1 VHRRLA
7 AVSTLPA
14 PPTSPSPSG
23 SGPTT
28 PVSGSGAVPAWVRPA
43 LMINL
48 IAEIGIVVTG
58 GLVRLTGS
66 GLGCPT
72 WPRCV
77 PGSFTPVAFQAQG
90 YHKYIEFGNR
100 LLTSVVSL
108 AALAAL
114 MAAVVF
120 ARRTGA
126 SRRIVALGSTPLVLV
141 AVQAVVGGIS
151 VRVGLSPISVATH
164 FLVSMVLVAASA
176 LLWLATGRSPV
187 PTGRREVR
195 WITAGVGVLAA
206 VVLVLGTVVTGSGP
220 HSGDADRPT
229 RFGFNPRDVS
239 WLHADAVWLFVGLV
253 VALALAVRLT
263 GADAVLR
270 RRVIWLLAVTLA
282 QGVIGYVQYAL
293 HVPILL
299 VMLHMLGASL
309 LVVAVTAVS
318 AGVVGTDTL
327 TRAGAFTPA
336 STPPPPPS

>member
-1 VHRRLA
+1 
-7 AVSTLPA
+7 VSTLPA
-14 PPTSPSPSG
+14 PPTSPSSSG
-23 SGPTT
+23 SGPAS
-28 PVSGSGAVPAWVRPA
+28 PEAGVVPGWVRPA
-43 LMINL
+43 LLTNL
-48 IAEIGIVVTG
+48 IAQIGIVVTG

-72 WPRCV
+72 WPQCV

-100 LLTSVVSL
+100 LLTSVVTL
-108 AALAAL
+108 TALAAL
-114 MAAVVF
+114 TAAVVF

-126 SRRIVALGSTPLVLV
+126 SRRIVALGSAPLALV
-141 AVQAVVGGIS
+141 AVQAVLGGIS

-164 FLVSMVLVAASA
+164 FLVSMVLIAASA
-176 LLWLATGRSPV
+176 LLWLATGDSPT
-187 PTGRREVR
+187 PAGRREVR
-195 WITAGVGVLAA
+195 WITAGIGLLAT

-220 HSGDADRPT
+220 HSGDAQRPT

-270 RRVIWLLAVTLA
+270 RRVLWLLGITLA

-299 VMLHMLGASL
+299 VILHMLGASL

-318 AGVVGTDTL
+318 AGVVGTDSL
-327 TRAGAFTPA
+327 TRR
-336 STPPPPPS
+336 PPPVIM